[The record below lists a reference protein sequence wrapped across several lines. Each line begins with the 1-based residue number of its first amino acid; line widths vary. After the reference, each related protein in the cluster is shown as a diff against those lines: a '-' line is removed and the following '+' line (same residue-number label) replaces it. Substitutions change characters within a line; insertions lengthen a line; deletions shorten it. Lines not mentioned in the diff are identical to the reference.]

1 MKLKSRFLLWGMLL
15 IVISLFSTLQGC
27 KKSEGELGTSASG
40 AKITV
45 SPVAGRANTYALKG
59 AAQNAYRYQWDRGDG
74 SLISKGLDDTVYF
87 FKKGTYKVKFY
98 AHGRGGFSVDS
109 SSIVVPTD
117 DQSGFP
123 LNNPTFQ
130 LLISKTWK
138 LDPNP
143 SAAAIIVGPE
153 WNPGEYYAGGPLD
166 ASQID
171 DEYTFAATSP
181 TTFSL
186 NYDAKANTF
195 NGGNIAPN
203 YSVGPPR
210 SFTAPFT
217 FSTTITPA
225 GGAGIAT
232 ITLPSATPPTV
243 FIGVTDVSG
252 NTYRILSITAT
263 TLVLRGGSGLDP
275 TFTFKFIAK

>member
-1 MKLKSRFLLWGMLL
+1 MKFKLLQWGILPL
-15 IVISLFSTLQGC
+15 AIFSISTMQGC
-27 KKSEGELGTSASG
+27 KKKDGELGTSASG

-45 SPVAGRANTYALKG
+45 TPVPGSANTYALKG
-59 AAQNAYRYQWDRGDG
+59 SAQDAYRYQWDRGDG

-109 SSIVVPTD
+109 ASIVVATD
-117 DQSGFP
+117 DQSVFP
-123 LNNPTFQ
+123 LNNPIFQ
-130 LLISKTWK
+130 LLVSKTWK
-138 LDPNP
+138 FDPSP
-143 SAAAIIVGPE
+143 TAAAIIVGPE
-153 WNPGEYYAGGPLD
+153 WNPGQYYGGGPLD

-171 DEYTFAATSP
+171 DEYTFSATSR

-195 NGGNIAPN
+195 NGGNVNPN
-203 YSVGPPR
+203 YSPGAPR
-210 SFTAPFT
+210 SFITPFT

-232 ITLPSATPPTV
+232 ITLPGGTPPTI
-243 FIGVTDVSG
+243 FWGVTDVSG
-252 NTYRILSITAT
+252 NTYRILSITPT
-263 TLVLRGGSGLDP
+263 SLVVRGGSALDP
-275 TFTFKFIAK
+275 TFTFKFVAK

>member
-1 MKLKSRFLLWGMLL
+1 MKFKSQLLLPGVLL
-15 IVISLFSTLQGC
+15 ICISLFTIQGC
-27 KKSEGELGTSASG
+27 KKSKGDLGTSASG

-45 SPVAGRANTYALKG
+45 TPVPGNANTYALKG
-59 AAQNAYRYQWDRGDG
+59 TAQNAYRYQWDRGDG
-74 SLISKGLDDTVYF
+74 SLLTKGLDDTVYF

-109 SSIVVPTD
+109 QSIVVPTD
-117 DQSGFP
+117 DQSVFP
-123 LNNPTFQ
+123 LNNATFQ
-130 LLISKTWK
+130 LLVSKTWK

-153 WNPGEYYAGGPLD
+153 WNPGAYYAGGPL
-166 ASQID
+166 APSQID
-171 DEYTFAATSP
+171 DEYTFSATSR

-195 NGGNIAPN
+195 NGGNVQPN
-203 YSVGPPR
+203 YSDGPPR
-210 SFTAPFT
+210 SFNTPFT
-217 FSTTITPA
+217 FSTTITPT

-232 ITLPSATPPTV
+232 ITLPAATPPTV
-243 FIGVTDVSG
+243 FWGVTDVNG

-263 TLVLRGGSGLDP
+263 TLVVRGGSTLDP